1 MVHPG
6 YTASAV
12 LSLAALAVGAV
23 ALESHAAP
31 DRRALW
37 RAAGLNLGY
46 YLSVMALVTPV
57 VVLATPAIVAAVNR
71 LGGGLIRLP
80 SAGAWFWLSVLV
92 VLLAT
97 DLLDYLYHRTE
108 HAVPFL
114 WRLHALHH
122 SEEHFNATTSLRQIW
137 FNQFVHALILSPI
150 VGIVFSVA
158 PGVVLTAR
166 LLTIVNNLQVH
177 MGWRVSWGPLWWLV
191 ISPQYHR
198 CHHSTAAHVM
208 NKNFAGIFP
217 LWDLVFATC
226 YRPAPGEYGAT
237 GLLPSVQPSLADA
250 ILWPVSLSLQQR
262 EVAHRWIRRCE
273 VLSSDRALL

>member
-46 YLSVMALVTPV
+46 HLAVTALVTPA
-57 VVLATPAIVAAVNR
+57 VLLAAPAIVAAVNR

-97 DLLDYLYHRTE
+97 DLLEYLYHRTE

-122 SEEHFNATTSLRQIW
+122 SDEHLNATTALRQIW
-137 FNQFVHALILSPI
+137 FSQLVLALILSPI
-150 VGIVFSVA
+150 IGIAFSVA
-158 PGVVLTAR
+158 PGVLVTER
-166 LLTIVNNLQVH
+166 LLRIVNNVQAH
-177 MGWRVSWGPLWWLV
+177 MGWRVNWGPLWWLV

-208 NKNFAGIFP
+208 NKNFASIFP
-217 LWDLVFATC
+217 LWDLIFGTC
-226 YRPAPGEYGAT
+226 YRPVPGEYPAT
-237 GLLPSVQPSLADA
+237 GLLPSVQPSLAAA
-250 ILWPVSLSLQQR
+250 ILWPVSVRL
-262 EVAHRWIRRCE
+262 
-273 VLSSDRALL
+273 